1 MAGRIVW
8 IGIAGL
14 ALATGMVLQDGP
26 KIWTLAAQSE
36 ITTKGERAIDA
47 KIDAA
52 IDRGIA
58 KMEVTDSGGRAI
70 DVAPET
76 KRAMAD
82 AVGELVK
89 AETDLALLKVRDG
102 GDEEMQAAETRRDQA
117 RTQVETLK
125 ADIEKQREA
134 AGTQDGAVRTQV
146 RDEIRDEVREAVR
159 DVARN

>member
-1 MAGRIVW
+1 MANPHHLWPYDGNF
-8 IGIAGL
+8 GTPCLLGL
-14 ALATGMVLQDGP
+14 MHFKFLPQILG
-26 KIWTLAAQSE
+26 
-36 ITTKGERAIDA
+36 